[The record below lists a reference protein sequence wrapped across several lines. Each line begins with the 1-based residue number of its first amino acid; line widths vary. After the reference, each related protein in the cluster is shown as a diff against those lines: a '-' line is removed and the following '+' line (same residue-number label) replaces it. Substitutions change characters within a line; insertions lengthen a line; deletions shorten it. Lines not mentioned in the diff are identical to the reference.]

1 MKIKGK
7 VVEIG
12 SLESGHG
19 DGYTVQS
26 DDGLVIEITGIPRDV
41 LQNNNFLFDDVVIT
55 FERKEA

>member
-26 DDGLVIEITGIPRDV
+26 DDGLMIEITGIPRDV

-55 FERKEA
+55 LEHKDA

>member
-12 SLESGHG
+12 MLESGHG
-19 DGYTVQS
+19 DGYKIQS
-26 DDGLVIEITGIPRDV
+26 DDGLMIEVTGISRDV

-55 FERKEA
+55 FERKDV